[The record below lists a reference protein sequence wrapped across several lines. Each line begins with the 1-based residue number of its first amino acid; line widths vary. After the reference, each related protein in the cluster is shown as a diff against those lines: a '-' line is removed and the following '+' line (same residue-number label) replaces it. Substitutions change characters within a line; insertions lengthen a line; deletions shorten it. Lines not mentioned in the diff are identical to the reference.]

1 MAKEVSKAADEED
14 KISTRDEEALD
25 KLLEDKDEAAVST
38 EVDSDEL
45 REDGKLTATG
55 LDLESVRSDEAVLA
69 AEVANELPDPDD
81 DEAAVSVTV
90 AGGGEGGGRGCSASG
105 VGSITTTVVELFD
118 SGRSGSKSIPSTG
131 VTVQVVGVAAAIL
144 MADLNMGEA
153 GASEKEVEV
162 SDGSLDTEEV
172 VVTSGLRVSKLMDEG
187 AETVVILGDAALDDG
202 AVLTGEGANTVCA
215 DGVCDK
221 AAATIGGEAT
231 VGVTNE
237 GAMAWGGAAVGVVKE
252 DATVTLPEGG
262 TTTGMENNGVTFI
275 ATIGREKWG
284 AMLIEGGGVTEGMAN
299 LEVPLIG
306 AGKPFKVDDLM
317 SGAGAFVKLCALTCL
332 AEFCKAGMADTV
344 TMDGGSEMGKRFHG
358 PGGKVSREDAAITA
372 GGKVELE
379 RLRVEVAVFDLHCV
393 PDWV

>member
-14 KISTRDEEALD
+14 KISTRDGEALD
-25 KLLEDKDEAAVST
+25 KLLEDEDKAAVST

-45 REDGKLTATG
+45 GDDGRLTAAE
-55 LDLESVRSDEAVLA
+55 LDLESVGSEEAILA
-69 AEVANELPDPDD
+69 AEVAGELPDPDD

-90 AGGGEGGGRGCSASG
+90 AGGGEGGDRGCSASG
-105 VGSITTTVVELFD
+105 EGSITTTVVELFD
-118 SGRSGSKSIPSTG
+118 SGRSGSKSTPSTG

-144 MADLNMGEA
+144 MVDLNVGET

-172 VVTSGLRVSKLMDEG
+172 VLTPGLGVSKLMDEG
-187 AETVVILGDAALDDG
+187 AETVAALGDAALDDG
-202 AVLTGEGANTVCA
+202 AVLTGEGAITVCA
-215 DGVCDK
+215 DGVRDK
-221 AAATIGGEAT
+221 AAATIGCEAT
-231 VGVTNE
+231 VGVANE
-237 GAMAWGGAAVGVVKE
+237 CAMARGGAAVGMVKE

-332 AEFCKAGMADTV
+332 AEFCKAGMADAV
-344 TMDGGSEMGKRFHG
+344 TIDGGSEMGKRFHG
-358 PGGKVSREDAAITA
+358 PGGKVSREDAAMTA

-393 PDWV
+393 PDWI